1 MDEINEGK
9 IEERDEATQ
18 QYHRDG
24 NDNSRV
30 TQFLVTAEPFFLR
43 VPRPRT
49 FLQLDFYF
57 AEKVFDFGN
66 HLKVPK
72 KRPTSNAQRPVSLHL
87 RSEFSVRCSQRIQH
101 ARRDSNPQPTVLE
114 TATLPIELLAYLI
127 FLFRLLL
134 TSSFPIRST
143 LAAEKEVEEE
153 FNPESRPRDPR
164 RRFCRL
170 RELRTE
176 WSSPWLS
183 A

>member
-30 TQFLVTAEPFFLR
+30 TQFLVTAEPFFLW

-57 AEKVFDFGN
+57 AEKVFDFGD
-66 HLKVPK
+66 HLLSHNIQH
-72 KRPTSNAQRPVSLHL
+72 PTSNAQRRISLHF
-87 RSEFSVRCSQRIQH
+87 RSEFSVRRSQRIQH

-114 TATLPIELLAYLI
+114 TATLPIELLAYL
-127 FLFRLLL
+127 
-134 TSSFPIRST
+134 
-143 LAAEKEVEEE
+143 
-153 FNPESRPRDPR
+153 
-164 RRFCRL
+164 
-170 RELRTE
+170 
-176 WSSPWLS
+176 
-183 A
+183 